1 MRIKELSREDSKNIF
16 QTLNASFDEEFFGG
30 LDNDYLQIRRDL
42 LEIHNK
48 YEGLKD
54 YKYDLEF
61 GLSIYE
67 YFNSKNWFNEN
78 VASNYGFWRYL
89 CIKVVPDIIVKRH
102 GLVAAY
108 YYEKNVRIYLSTLWW
123 YIHMSYQGDMV
134 STKECLESLNTDYI
148 LQLVERP
155 GREGTYI
162 EISREMMKRISKLP
176 KEELNKKIGN
186 ANLFRRILIQNTAK
200 VNNFNLLLENDSQG
214 YVENILQA
222 CNTKEV

>member
-16 QTLNASFDEEFFGG
+16 QTLNSAFDEEFFGG

-89 CIKVVPDIIVKRH
+89 SIKVVPDIIVKRH

-123 YIHMSYQGDMV
+123 YIHMSYQGDMAM
-134 STKECLESLNTDYI
+134 TKKCLEPLNTDYI

-162 EISREMMKRISKLP
+162 DISREMMRLISQLP
-176 KEELNKKIGN
+176 KEVLNKKIGN
-186 ANLFRRILIQNTAK
+186 ANLFRRLLIQNTAK
-200 VNNFNLLLENDSQG
+200 VNNFNLLLENDSKG
-214 YVENILQA
+214 YVENLLQS
-222 CNTKEV
+222 CNEKVV